1 VKFVSKFLKLS
12 ALAAALAASLASAP
26 AMADSQ
32 LVTSGNASARLDFTI
47 VIPRVLSFRV
57 GNATSG
63 TVDLIT
69 FSPTAAVLG
78 NATPVAGTG
87 GDLTNGVVTASVTGN
102 NGQIT
107 ITPSTVG
114 ALNDGGTNTI
124 AWTQITTAASV
135 LTSATPLPAPTLV
148 NGAGTAVNAAAPTNK
163 VTVQDAKWTFAYA
176 NTTVPPSG
184 TYGGVNVNNG
194 RVTYTAAMP

>member
-1 VKFVSKFLKLS
+1 M
-12 ALAAALAASLASAP
+12 LAKAKRAIRAAIIP
-26 AMADSQ
+26 AILLGMVGSDCLADSQ
-32 LVTSGNASARLDFTI
+32 VVGSGNAAAKLDFT
-47 VIPRVLSFRV
+47 VVVPRMLAFRV
-57 GNATSG
+57 GNATAG
-63 TVDLIT
+63 TIDLIT
-69 FSPTAAVLG
+69 FSPAAAVVG

-87 GDLTNGVVTASVTGN
+87 GDLTGGVVTARVVGN

-163 VTVQDAKWTFAYA
+163 VTTQDARWTFSYA
-176 NTTVPPSG
+176 NSTFPPSG